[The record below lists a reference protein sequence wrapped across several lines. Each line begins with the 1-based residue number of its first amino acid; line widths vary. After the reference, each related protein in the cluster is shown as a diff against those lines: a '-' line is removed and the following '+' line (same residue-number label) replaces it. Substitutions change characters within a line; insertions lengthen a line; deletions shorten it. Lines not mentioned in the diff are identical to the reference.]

1 MIVRKI
7 IIHHHCAQAWPTS
20 QAWWSRRI
28 KLITEYKIEFFGTK
42 EMFNKREYSKWPQY
56 RLRLKFCPVHTV
68 LLTSAHA
75 KNGDY
80 AAMLPRQNRVTT
92 RWQRSCSIILHAVHG
107 EFAANFA
114 PVRIGQMRRKMCRQN
129 WLRKAVCRS
138 SDDSRSSDSG
148 SESLRC
154 ALIVITVVK
163 VLYNCTIT
171 IVRVLLSNYCSVLTV
186 LLLMRWLRW
195 LRSSGTI
202 RTAGPSS
209 ATSGKSGALCISD
222 HARRIAR
229 RRGTQCHQSGP
240 MMMIRH
246 AISL

>member
-1 MIVRKI
+1 MTSVS
-7 IIHHHCAQAWPTS
+7 AQTQILSSTHSTTYFCTCKERRLCRDAAETEPCHNAMAAKLFDYT
-20 QAWWSRRI
+20 SRRSRRVRG
-28 KLITEYKIEFFGTK
+28 E
-42 EMFNKREYSKWPQY
+42 
-56 RLRLKFCPVHTV
+56 LR
-68 LLTSAHA
+68 A
-75 KNGDY
+75 
-80 AAMLPRQNRVTT
+80 RQNR
-92 RWQRSCSIILHAVHG
+92 SD
-107 EFAANFA
+107 AATDVPSEKPSA
-114 PVRIGQMRRKMCRQN
+114 
-129 WLRKAVCRS
+129 
-138 SDDSRSSDSG
+138 DDSRS

-209 ATSGKSGALCISD
+209 AISGKSGALCNSD

>member
-1 MIVRKI
+1 MLAFFGSSIIGWSSDHHRSSIVIDWIKLYNEATSFSNIAAFSVLFEAPPKFMVIWFFKWTDTAFWVFVSFWFVWFLLIYQDDNPIDSDDYLMIVRKI

-28 KLITEYKIEFFGTK
+28 KLITEYKIECFGTK

-114 PVRIGQMRRKMCRQN
+114 PVRIGQMRRQMCRQKSRLPMIADPQN
-129 WLRKAVCRS
+129 RS
-138 SDDSRSSDSG
+138 DVPL
-148 SESLRC
+148 SL
-154 ALIVITVVK
+154 L
-163 VLYNCTIT
+163 
-171 IVRVLLSNYCSVLTV
+171 
-186 LLLMRWLRW
+186 
-195 LRSSGTI
+195 
-202 RTAGPSS
+202 
-209 ATSGKSGALCISD
+209 
-222 HARRIAR
+222 
-229 RRGTQCHQSGP
+229 Q
-240 MMMIRH
+240 
-246 AISL
+246 

>member
-1 MIVRKI
+1 M
-7 IIHHHCAQAWPTS
+7 TS
-20 QAWWSRRI
+20 VSSQTQILSSTHSTTYFCTCKERRLCRDAAETEPCHNAMAAKLFDYTSRRSRRVRG
-28 KLITEYKIEFFGTK
+28 E
-42 EMFNKREYSKWPQY
+42 
-56 RLRLKFCPVHTV
+56 LR
-68 LLTSAHA
+68 A
-75 KNGDY
+75 
-80 AAMLPRQNRVTT
+80 RQNR
-92 RWQRSCSIILHAVHG
+92 SD
-107 EFAANFA
+107 AATDVPSEKPSA
-114 PVRIGQMRRKMCRQN
+114 
-129 WLRKAVCRS
+129 
-138 SDDSRSSDSG
+138 DDSRSSDSG

-229 RRGTQCHQSGP
+229 RRGTQCHPSGP
-240 MMMIRH
+240 MIMIRH